1 MIKGFNVFIYDV
13 FKPADDFM
21 FKHNFDKLSI
31 GPSWSTSSNKAT
43 LPNSNVELHQ
53 VASKVQIGNT
63 LKIKLLELKPKKQE
77 NPQDIMFLCNGVS
90 ES

>member
-1 MIKGFNVFIYDV
+1 MILC
-13 FKPADDFM
+13 
-21 FKHNFDKLSI
+21 LSI
-31 GPSWSTSSNKAT
+31 KLTLGPSWSTNSNKAT

>member
-1 MIKGFNVFIYDV
+1 MMFSSQLMILC
-13 FKPADDFM
+13 
-21 FKHNFDKLSI
+21 LSI
-31 GPSWSTSSNKAT
+31 ILTSYRLDHHGHQFHTHQLCQS
-43 LPNSNVELHQ
+43 SNVESHQ
-53 VASKVQIGNT
+53 VASKVKIGNT